1 MKIAIGVFTFT
12 ELSRIVHQC
21 HVLGSEMVHF
31 IQQTQYYISFEVSHV
46 TSPLSLK
53 QLKSMNNG
61 KYFIRKII
69 IVFFPSILMMCHLSE
84 LNNH

>member
-31 IQQTQYYISFEVSHV
+31 IQQTQYYISFEVSRV

-53 QLKSMNNG
+53 
-61 KYFIRKII
+61 IT
-69 IVFFPSILMMCHLSE
+69 
-84 LNNH
+84 